1 MTKEVRYWEPSDA
14 LPGGL
19 YGLPARVL
27 RKTGTDTAR

>member
-14 LPGGL
+14 LSGGL
-19 YGLPARVL
+19 HGLPARVL